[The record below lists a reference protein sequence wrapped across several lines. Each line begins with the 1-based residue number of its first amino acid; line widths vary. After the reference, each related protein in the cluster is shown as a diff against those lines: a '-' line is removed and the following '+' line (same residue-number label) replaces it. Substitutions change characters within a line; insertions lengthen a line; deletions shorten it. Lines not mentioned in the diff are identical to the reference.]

1 MAFEVQL
8 PQYTGPLQA
17 LLDLIAKEKLP
28 ITEVSLA
35 RVADAYVAYVEAQ
48 CVPPEELADFLV
60 IAAKLL
66 YLKSRVLLPD
76 LPEDAEED
84 AGDLVRQLKMYEAF
98 VAASREIEKIYTSS
112 SHTFGRA
119 RSFSPTQITFSPPP
133 SLKVDVLVEAYH
145 RLKKR
150 LEPWVRLRRAS
161 LEKIVSVKERIVH
174 LQSLLKER
182 ARFSFGELMHGATK
196 TDAVVSFLALLEMLR
211 EKTIHA
217 TQQDPFRDIIIK
229 RSV

>member
-8 PQYTGPLQA
+8 PQYSGPLQA
-17 LLDLIAKEKLP
+17 LLDLIAQERLP

-48 CVPPEELADFLV
+48 SVPPEELADFLV

-66 YLKSRVLLPD
+66 YLKSRVLLPE
-76 LPEDAEED
+76 LPAEDEED
-84 AGDLVRQLKMYEAF
+84 AGDLVHQLKMYEAF
-98 VAASREIEKIYTSS
+98 VAASREIEKIFTSS
-112 SHTFGRA
+112 SRTFSRT
-119 RSFSPTQITFSPPP
+119 RSFSPTQTSFSPPL
-133 SLKVDVLVEAYH
+133 SLKADGLPEIYR
-145 RLKKR
+145 RLQKR

-182 ARFSFGELMHGATK
+182 ARFSFGELVGGATK
-196 TDAVVSFLALLEMLR
+196 TDTVVSFLALLEMLR
-211 EKTIHA
+211 EKTIQA
-217 TQQDPFRDIIIK
+217 TQQGSFGDIVIK

>member
-8 PQYTGPLQA
+8 PQYSGPLQA
-17 LLDLIAKEKLP
+17 LLDLIAQEQLP

-35 RVADAYVAYVEAQ
+35 HVADAYVAYVEAQ
-48 CVPPEELADFLV
+48 SVPPEELADFLV

-66 YLKSRVLLPD
+66 YLKSRVLLPE
-76 LPEDAEED
+76 LPVEDEED
-84 AGDLVRQLKMYEAF
+84 AGDLVHQLKMYEAF
-98 VAASREIEKIYTSS
+98 VAASREIEKIFTSS
-112 SHTFGRA
+112 SHTFSRA
-119 RSFSPTQITFSPPP
+119 RFFSPTQTSFSPPP
-133 SLKVDVLVEAYH
+133 SLKVEGLPEIYR
-145 RLKKR
+145 RLQKR

-182 ARFSFGELMHGATK
+182 ARFSFGELARGATK
-196 TDAVVSFLALLEMLR
+196 TDTVVSFLALLEMLR

-217 TQQDPFRDIIIK
+217 TQQGSFGDIVIK